1 MACAQVCRFPL
12 VRGGEMASGM
22 KLRALG
28 SSGID
33 VSPLGL
39 GTVKIGRNQQVK
51 YPQGFDIPDD
61 ARVSELLGLAWE
73 LGINFI
79 DTAPAYGSSEQR
91 LGQLLPHRDDWVIMT
106 KVGEIFENG
115 RSRFDFSAE
124 HTRSSVENSLKRLRR
139 DRVDVVLVH
148 SDGND
153 MAIIEDGAALDALD
167 RMKQQGLIRAYG
179 MSTKTVEGGCWI
191 VENTDVVMA
200 TYNLES
206 DAELPVIERA
216 YQLNKGVLVK
226 KGLQSGHAASV
237 EDAFRHVLMQPGVSS
252 MIVGTI
258 NLDHLR
264 SNVVLCNRVIE
275 DPA

>member
-1 MACAQVCRFPL
+1 
-12 VRGGEMASGM
+12 M
-22 KLRALG
+22 KRRPLG
-28 SSGID
+28 STGID

-51 YPQGFDIPDD
+51 YPRGFDIPDD
-61 ARVSELLGLAWE
+61 ARVSALLALAWD

-91 LGQLLPHRDDWVIMT
+91 LGQLLPQADDWVIMT

-115 RSRFDFSAE
+115 LSRFDFSAQ
-124 HTRSSVENSLKRLRR
+124 HTRRSVENSLKKLKR
-139 DRVDVVLVH
+139 DHVDVVLVH

-153 MAIIEDGAALDALD
+153 MDIINNEAALETLD
-167 RMKQQGLIRAYG
+167 RMKQEGLIRAYG

-200 TYNLES
+200 TYNLETLT
-206 DAELPVIERA
+206 ELPVIERA
-216 YQLNKGVLVK
+216 SELNKGVVVK
-226 KGLQSGHAASV
+226 KGLQSGHADSV
-237 EDAFRHVLMQPGVSS
+237 EDAFRHVLTQSGVSS

-258 NLDHLR
+258 DADHLR
-264 SNVVLCNRVIE
+264 ANVEICNRVT
-275 DPA
+275 ANGA